1 MSLNKKEHYIK
12 DSREN
17 ILSDALITNDRQ
29 LTNQQSIQDAI
40 KGDTS
45 PKKIH
50 LEESVGNQSKLN
62 QNYLIEHGRE
72 ILYDHSDE
80 IHK

>member
-1 MSLNKKEHYIK
+1 MSSHKKEHSIK

-17 ILSDALITNDRQ
+17 ILSDAIITNDRQ

-40 KGDTS
+40 KGDVS

-62 QNYLIEHGRE
+62 QDYLLQHGKEILHEHGE
-72 ILYDHSDE
+72 E
-80 IHK
+80 KHK